1 MVFIHNNKY
10 NLEEL
15 ETETINGKRHYITP
29 EGRYPSVTTVLS
41 FFKAQGIKEWRK
53 RVGEE
58 EAKRITAR
66 ATRRG
71 TSVHKLAED
80 YLGNKADYAEGH
92 MPKNV
97 ESFNQIRSMLDENVE
112 EVYGLEVP
120 MYSNYLRVAGR
131 TDCVGVWNG
140 RPSIIDFKTSL
151 KPKKREWIDN
161 YFEQGS
167 CYAVMFEERTGVVIN
182 DIVIAIAVDNSEPQL
197 FIEKR
202 DNYIKSAIEKIRR
215 YEEIHSPKSQASV

>member
-1 MVFIHNNKY
+1 M
-10 NLEEL
+10 
-15 ETETINGKRHYITP
+15 
-29 EGRYPSVTTVLS
+29 
-41 FFKAQGIKEWRK
+41 
-53 RVGEE
+53 E
-58 EAKRITAR
+58 EATR

-80 YLGNKADYAEGH
+80 YLGNKADYSEGH
-92 MPKNV
+92 MPKNI

-197 FIEKR
+197 FIE
-202 DNYIKSAIEKIRR
+202 
-215 YEEIHSPKSQASV
+215 EIDDQLQMR